1 MSDTPKAQP
10 ISAGKLRSALSAIT
24 RQMPEDQYNFQ
35 YIARLAAQPARS
47 TALAGSAYLE
57 HGLRTAITN
66 YLRNTLSEA
75 EQERLFASDAAP
87 LATFADRIN
96 LAFALGILGNDSRS
110 DFNAIRLIRNV
121 FAHSVI
127 DVEFNLTTIA
137 TAIEALHVFKR
148 PDFPQSMNVPGPPK
162 TQFIFAIAYYY
173 LRLWIAAPGRPNIEF
188 NLLEWKPT
196 EQWPQA
202 YSQKFA

>member
-1 MSDTPKAQP
+1 
-10 ISAGKLRSALSAIT
+10 
-24 RQMPEDQYNFQ
+24 
-35 YIARLAAQPARS
+35 
-47 TALAGSAYLE
+47 
-57 HGLRTAITN
+57 LRTAITN

>member
-1 MSDTPKAQP
+1 
-10 ISAGKLRSALSAIT
+10 
-24 RQMPEDQYNFQ
+24 MPENQYHFQ
-35 YIARLAAQPARS
+35 HIARLAAQPARS
-47 TALAGSAYLE
+47 TAIAGSAYLE
-57 HGLRTAITN
+57 HGLRTAIIH

-75 EQERLFASDAAP
+75 EQERLFVGDAAP
-87 LATFADRIN
+87 LVTFADRIN

-127 DVEFNLTTIA
+127 DVEFDLTTIA
-137 TAIEALHVFKR
+137 TAIETLHVFKR
-148 PDFPQSMNVPGPPK
+148 PDFPQSMSVPGPPK
-162 TQFIFAIAYYY
+162 TQFLFAISYYY